1 MVRSPRGAL
10 AISNFLRQHDLV
22 QVLWVTLSSGRV
34 RNTPARRLVDK
45 QSSDPLQ
52 AQPHQSSVVAFDD
65 LMVVV
70 GGGTVDF
77 EVLRQLHAAGGH
89 LVGADGGA
97 DQIAAAGLKPELIV
111 GDLDSL
117 KSPASWLGRTRLM
130 QLSEQETTDFEKVL
144 YSTRAPLTVAMGMTG
159 RRFDHTLAALD
170 AVTRYAGRRRIILV
184 DEDDVALALTTKFS
198 FRVAPGERVS
208 IHPLAPVTFWRSD
221 GLEYP
226 LDAVRLAPGVRTGTS
241 NAAIDGPFTIVPE
254 EGIAAP
260 YLLILP
266 RAYLMGL
273 VEQCRGE
280 ARAPGPKRKGPP
292 EGGPIS
298 RV

>member
-1 MVRSPRGAL
+1 MVRVPLGPL

-22 QVLWVTLSSGRV
+22 QVLWVTLSSGKL
-34 RNTPARRLVDK
+34 RNTPARHLVDK

-70 GGGTVDF
+70 GGGTVDVG
-77 EVLRQLHAAGGH
+77 VLRQLHAAGGR

-117 KSPASWLGRTRLM
+117 KNPASWLGRTRLM
-130 QLSEQETTDFEKVL
+130 QLAEQETTDFEKAL
-144 YSTRAPLTVAMGMTG
+144 YSTRAPLTVALGMTG

-170 AVTRYAGRRRIILV
+170 AVARYAGKRRIILV
-184 DEDDVALALTTKFS
+184 DEEDVALALTTKFS
-198 FRVAPGERVS
+198 FQVAPGERVS
-208 IHPLAPVTFWRSD
+208 IHPLAPVTFWSSD

-254 EGIAAP
+254 EGIPAP
-260 YLLILP
+260 YLLILA
-266 RAYLMGL
+266 RSHLMGL
-273 VEQCRGE
+273 VEQCRRE
-280 ARAPGPKRKGPP
+280 ARAGLKRKGPP
-292 EGGPIS
+292 EGGPNS
-298 RV
+298 R